1 MNFGAKSS
9 TTLVGNISADVY
21 PVARFVPRS
30 LQVVPSR
37 QFRRDRRAHNPV
49 SLNNSRS
56 IRRRSSVSP
65 ARMEAAR
72 FVGLT
77 RDNNDNAVTSHPSP
91 LSLSL
96 AFNFLIF
103 SVLRRSFEAI
113 VTVRYD
119 CSISR
124 SVGRSV
130 VRSFDRSQVADDYK
144 RYARTHPVYRLSRD
158 RRSSGDAQGVS
169 PFFLVILYSRLSS
182 R

>member
-1 MNFGAKSS
+1 MDVS
-9 TTLVGNISADVY
+9 TLTWAQTNTRPGNILADVY

-49 SLNNSRS
+49 SLNNGRS

-65 ARMEAAR
+65 ARMEATH

-77 RDNNDNAVTSHPSP
+77 IITTIPSP
-91 LSLSL
+91 PFLPPLSL

-124 SVGRSV
+124 SAGRSLPGG
-130 VRSFDRSQVADDYK
+130 RRLQTIHADTPGIP
-144 RYARTHPVYRLSRD
+144 RVSRD
-158 RRSSGDAQGVS
+158 RRSSGGAQGTSS
-169 PFFLVILYSRLSS
+169 PFLLVILYSRLSS